1 MAKTEFCKVMIEV
14 DLGDTEEADEVV
26 VAEDTRDPD
35 EFLAQ
40 NAFRIVYQTN
50 NFLLP
55 QIRDMIEKREA
66 INLHP
71 EYQRRLRWTPRQ
83 KSRLI
88 ESLLLN
94 IPVPPVFFYESDAAR
109 YEVMDG
115 QQRLNTIREFFSGS
129 FSLIGLAVLTPLNG
143 LRYPKAP
150 PRVKRTLDRASLSA
164 IVLLMESESERPNQG
179 ELSLTDIRRLVFD
192 RLNTGGMKL
201 NAQELRN
208 AQNPGPFNEM
218 VVKLSRFGR
227 FTEVFGIPPYTEADP
242 EDYYVNP
249 ERQKNTL
256 YKNMKDCELVLRYF
270 ALKNPANIRG
280 SMKTMLDRAMELK
293 VTQAQ
298 ADTAKNEYEMR
309 FDFLFQVFNSKP
321 FVVKSQMDHKE
332 RVSAAVYDAAMVAI
346 NDLWEEREKIAA
358 DKSHVL
364 ERMAAANADAV
375 QYEVLVGRGNTADAV
390 RDRIELLRN
399 ILLPR

>member
-1 MAKTEFCKVMIEV
+1 MNIEV
-14 DLGDTEEADEVV
+14 DLGDTNDLEEET
-26 VAEDTRDPD
+26 VAADTRDPD

-55 QIRDMIEKREA
+55 QIRDMIEKKEA

-71 EYQRRLRWTPRQ
+71 EYQRRLRWTPTQ

-94 IPVPPVFFYESDAAR
+94 IPVPPVFFYESSAAR

-115 QQRLNTIREFFSGS
+115 QQRLNTIRDFFAGGFALSG
-129 FSLIGLAVLTPLNG
+129 LKVLTPLNG

-179 ELSLTDIRRLVFD
+179 SLSLTDIRRLVFD

-208 AQNPGPFNEM
+208 AQNPGALNEKI
-218 VVKLSRFGR
+218 VELSRFDL
-227 FTEVFGIPPYTEADP
+227 FTEVFGIPAYTEKDP
-242 EDYYVNP
+242 EDFYVNP
-249 ERQKNTL
+249 ERQKNSL
-256 YKNMKDCELVLRYF
+256 YRNMKDCELVLRYF
-270 ALKNPANIRG
+270 ALRDAANIRG
-280 SMKTMLDRAMELK
+280 SMKAMLDRAMEVKLDDD
-293 VTQAQ
+293 QANV
-298 ADTAKNEYEMR
+298 AGDEYKSR
-309 FDFLFQVFNSKP
+309 FKFLYDLFDKKP
-321 FVVKSQMDHKE
+321 FVLKSKADAKE
-332 RVSAAVYDAAMVAI
+332 RVSAAVYDAAMVAM
-346 NDLWEEREKIAA
+346 NNRWQSRDLIVA
-358 DKSHVL
+358 DKALVHA
-364 ERMAAANADAV
+364 RMAAAIADEN
-375 QYEVLVGRGNTADAV
+375 QYEILVGRGNTAEAV
-390 RDRIELLRN
+390 RDRISLLEK
-399 ILLPR
+399 ILLPE

>member
-1 MAKTEFCKVMIEV
+1 MLPHKMSVEV
-14 DLGDTEEADEVV
+14 DLGDIDELDDEVA
-26 VAEDTRDPD
+26 VADVRDPD

-71 EYQRRLRWTPRQ
+71 EYQRRLRWTPTQ

-94 IPVPPVFFYESDAAR
+94 IPVPPVFFYENSAAR

-115 QQRLNTIREFFSGS
+115 QQRLNTIRDFFAGS
-129 FSLIGLAVLTPLNG
+129 FALSGLKVLTPLNG
-143 LRYPKAP
+143 LRYPIAP

-179 ELSLTDIRRLVFD
+179 KLSLTDIRRLVFD

-208 AQNPGPFNEM
+208 AQNPGPLNEKI
-218 VVKLSRFGR
+218 VELSRFDT
-227 FTEVFGIPPYTEADP
+227 FTEVFGIPAYTEKNPD
-242 EDYYVNP
+242 DFYVNP
-249 ERQKNTL
+249 ERQKNSL

-270 ALKNPANIRG
+270 ALRDPANIRG
-280 SMKTMLDRAMELK
+280 SMKAMLDRAMEVKLSDE
-293 VTQAQ
+293 QA
-298 ADTAKNEYEMR
+298 KSFGEEYKTR
-309 FDFLFQVFNSKP
+309 FNFLYNLFDKKP
-321 FVVKSQMDHKE
+321 FLLKSKDDSKE
-332 RVSAAVYDAAMVAI
+332 RVSAAIYDAAMVAM
-346 NDLWEEREKIAA
+346 NNRWESRELIEANKYQV
-358 DKSHVL
+358 HV
-364 ERMAAANADAV
+364 RMAAAIEDER
-375 QYEVLVGRGNTADAV
+375 QYEILVGRGNTAESV
-390 RDRIELLRN
+390 RARIKLMEE
-399 ILLPR
+399 ILISE